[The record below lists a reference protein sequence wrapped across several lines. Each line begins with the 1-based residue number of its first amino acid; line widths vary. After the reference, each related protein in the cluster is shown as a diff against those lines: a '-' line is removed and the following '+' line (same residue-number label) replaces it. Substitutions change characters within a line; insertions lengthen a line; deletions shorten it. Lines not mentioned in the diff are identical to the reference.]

1 MKRGRLWTRDELLP
15 VINLYCKTPFGRIHQ
30 RNPDIIKLA
39 AKLDRSPGSVSY
51 KMANLAA
58 LDESLDR
65 VGAKNA
71 SQLDRDVWNEFFGNI
86 EKHIAEIEAPNIE
99 EEPTKVGE
107 DRVRET
113 KVRVNQDFFR
123 KTILASYENRCCIT
137 GVSHRPLLRASH
149 ILPWSKSEEHRLNPR
164 NGLCLNALHDSAFDS
179 GFLTLDPD
187 LMVRVSPIVSKR
199 PTTGDSEMLLRYEGK
214 KIVLPKKFL
223 PDEEFLSWHRVNVFK
238 S

>member
-1 MKRGRLWTRDELLP
+1 
-15 VINLYCKTPFGRIHQ
+15 
-30 RNPDIIKLA
+30 
-39 AKLDRSPGSVSY
+39 
-51 KMANLAA
+51 MANLAA

-71 SQLDRDVWNEFFGNI
+71 SQLDRDVWSEFFGNI
-86 EKHIAEIEAPNIE
+86 EKHVSEIETPDIE
-99 EEPTKVGE
+99 AISPKQGE

-179 GFLTLDPD
+179 GFLTLESD
-187 LMVRVSPIVSKR
+187 LTVRLSPIVSKK

-214 KIVLPKKFL
+214 RIILPKKFL
-223 PDEEFLSWHRVNVFK
+223 PDEGFLSWHRSHVFK